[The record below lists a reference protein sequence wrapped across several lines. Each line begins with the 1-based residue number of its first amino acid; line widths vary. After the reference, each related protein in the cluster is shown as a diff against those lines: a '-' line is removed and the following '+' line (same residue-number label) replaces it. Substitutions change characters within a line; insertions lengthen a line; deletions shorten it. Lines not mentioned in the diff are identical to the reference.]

1 MSSNELPPTAGQL
14 RYLRTLALRAG
25 QTFVVPHD
33 RSQAS
38 AEIRRL
44 KNAKTRGLTF
54 AELEAEQANRETR
67 GDAASVKCWE
77 IAGHGSTATWRQRS

>member
-1 MSSNELPPTAGQL
+1 MSSSIPPTASQL
-14 RYLRTLALRAG
+14 RYLRTLALRTG
-25 QTFVVPHD
+25 QTFVAPRD

-54 AELEAEQANRETR
+54 AELEAEQANREVR
-67 GDAASVKCWE
+67 GDAATVNAWE